1 MKSVARFLLLGVTI
15 VVITMSLWSCGST
28 TDTNTRKDRN
38 LVVEERHRG
47 VDGDRQFDYII
58 TRTEKEQEVGVTTE
72 RFEIQAPQTGG
83 SFISQLASNG
93 GIPWTAIA
101 SIVTAAAGTGGVL
114 YMRNLSKHEDRK
126 AKERTKS
133 T

>member
-1 MKSVARFLLLGVTI
+1 MKSVSRFFLLAVT
-15 VVITMSLWSCGST
+15 VVLITMSLWSCGST

-58 TRTEKEQEVGVTTE
+58 TRTEKEQEVGVTSE

-83 SFISQLASNG
+83 SFISQLTANG

-101 SIVTAAAGTGGVL
+101 TTITAAAVSGSAIYL
-114 YMRNLSKHEDRK
+114 RNLNKIEDK
-126 AKERTKS
+126 KIKERTKS